1 MGPCGQLG
9 RIPVNPRA
17 MDQATRIC
25 VYIYI
30 LYIYITLENN
40 SCFVFGLVF
49 SRSFPVVIHMCNGS
63 DYQSKLKNKNLV
75 LLTGLKKSGF
85 PGPSLWTAGASGGA
99 DPRAMGQR
107 VLPEYKELFSL
118 PIQGSSLH
126 EVFNRLATGEM
137 FRDVSYKKD
146 TRGNLFLQ
154 QDYQK
159 KTCNSVLQIFDK

>member
-1 MGPCGQLG
+1 
-9 RIPVNPRA
+9 
-17 MDQATRIC
+17 
-25 VYIYI
+25 
-30 LYIYITLENN
+30 
-40 SCFVFGLVF
+40 
-49 SRSFPVVIHMCNGS
+49 
-63 DYQSKLKNKNLV
+63 
-75 LLTGLKKSGF
+75 
-85 PGPSLWTAGASGGA
+85 
-99 DPRAMGQR
+99 MGQR